1 MLRKSRQREKIL
13 ELLRS
18 TDGHPTAE
26 QIYSMLKPEMKRLS
40 LGTVYRNLNVLVGQG
55 LAKKL
60 EFGSSFDRYD
70 AVVSN
75 HYHLVCEKCGSV
87 YDLPMEADTGIV
99 KLAAEKTSFIIR
111 DHRIEFFGLCK
122 KCQ

>member
-1 MLRKSRQREKIL
+1 MITDKKRQMLRKSRQREKIL

-18 TDGHPTAE
+18 TDRHPTAE
-26 QIYSMLKPEMKRLS
+26 QIYSMLKPEMKSLS

-75 HYHLVCEKCGSV
+75 HYHLYAKN
-87 YDLPMEADTGIV
+87 
-99 KLAAEKTSFIIR
+99 AA
-111 DHRIEFFGLCK
+111 LCMIFPWK
-122 KCQ
+122 QIQAL